1 MATRSRTLLFLQY
14 RNSYARTQTTTHFS
28 AGASEMEG
36 LIENSDSVI
45 EMSVLPPQWVDIVE
59 EVDESLGQIKDE
71 SKYLKEEE
79 VRAREGNDQCL
90 LTYYTYRFGLLL
102 MFVVTRLE
110 GMHRK
115 HLLPGFDD
123 RSSDEAAIERLTAN
137 ITDEFYRIKRD
148 IQRIHADNGGADE
161 TLAKNIQT
169 SLATKVQDVSSS
181 FRKQQSSYLQKM
193 QGQESRK
200 ANILG
205 LESGLSNEAAE
216 LLLDE
221 DVQVG
226 FTETQL
232 AVLESN
238 DVMIDQRER
247 EVNQIAKSIHQLA
260 EIFRDLQ
267 TLVIDQGTMLDRID
281 YNIEQTN
288 VQVKDAV
295 VQLDQVKGLF
305 FILLF

>member
-14 RNSYARTQTTTHFS
+14 RNSYARTQGAAPHFS
-28 AGASEMEG
+28 AGLSETEG
-36 LIENSDSVI
+36 LIESSDNVI
-45 EMSVLPPQWVDIVE
+45 EMSVLPPKWVDIVD
-59 EVDESLGQIKDE
+59 EVDEALDVVKD
-71 SKYLKEEE
+71 KITK
-79 VRAREGNDQCL
+79 
-90 LTYYTYRFGLLL
+90 
-102 MFVVTRLE
+102 LE

-123 RSSDEAAIERLTAN
+123 RTSDEAAINNLTQQ

-148 IQRIHADNGGADE
+148 IQRIRVGANDSDQDDM
-161 TLAKNIQT
+161 LARNIQT

-193 QGQESRK
+193 QGQENRK
-200 ANILG
+200 ADILG
-205 LESGLSNEAAE
+205 LENDLSNEAAE

-221 DVQVG
+221 DAQVG
-226 FTETQL
+226 FTESQL

-238 DVMIDQRER
+238 NELIDQRER

-267 TLVIDQGTMLDRID
+267 TLVIDQGSMLDRID
-281 YNIEQTN
+281 YNIEQTT
-288 VQVKDAV
+288 VQVKEAV
-295 VQLDQVKGLF
+295 VQLDKGAHYQNKTRKRKLMLLLILIIMLLIVILIVKPKKR
-305 FILLF
+305 